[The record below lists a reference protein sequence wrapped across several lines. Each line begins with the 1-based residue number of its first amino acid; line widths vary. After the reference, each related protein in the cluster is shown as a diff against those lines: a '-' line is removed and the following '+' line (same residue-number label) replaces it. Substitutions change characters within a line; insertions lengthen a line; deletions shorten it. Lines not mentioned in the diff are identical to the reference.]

1 MLYTVKMIET
11 FATATT
17 FDAAAQGGISFMYF
31 LLPVIILAISLVP
44 FLFWCVLTT
53 ALVIAAGCGSFR
65 GLMNTWY
72 VILPYVGTVGM
83 LLGLGLQAVRM
94 TSGGGRLKTFDF
106 TRVQERVV
114 PFAGALVV
122 FAVLTAG
129 LGGVYLA
136 LSGEK
141 AQLSD
146 ALFFAPMLLSAASSR
161 MAISAFRAQKW
172 L

>member
-1 MLYTVKMIET
+1 
-11 FATATT
+11 
-17 FDAAAQGGISFMYF
+17 
-31 LLPVIILAISLVP
+31 
-44 FLFWCVLTT
+44 
-53 ALVIAAGCGSFR
+53 
-65 GLMNTWY
+65 
-72 VILPYVGTVGM
+72 
-83 LLGLGLQAVRM
+83 M

-146 ALFFAPMLLSAASSR
+146 ALFFAPMLLSASPR
-161 MAISAFRAQKW
+161 
-172 L
+172 